1 MAPKRILVAAGF
13 LLSACLRAQTVVQ
26 PEVRLEPHNGKT
38 SFQIGEPI
46 RLDLVISNPSDVPMM
61 VNATDYGDNSDP
73 VEITP
78 KTGWIAWQG
87 QSGHDY
93 ASMNQLGTQPV
104 RIPIR
109 VDQVAIFRMPGH
121 YEVRATENRVQVG
134 GDLTHLSQG
143 TALTTNAV
151 GLDLEAMPESRE
163 AEIVRGV
170 KSDLANAANDRLG
183 ARLREAAVRRL
194 AALQGNIALQE
205 KVKLLIAEQ
214 DDFRSVASQAWATT
228 IDLKRQ
234 LELIEAAWRNPQI
247 DPAYDM
253 PSAMDETRRLIAG
266 LPLRGWQMVVAPQK
280 PNAVE
285 QQLSNAHRQDMID
298 LLNSM
303 PQRTGESRRDA
314 AYYLV
319 EFGGL
324 PEADQARAR
333 NYAVEEFAGM
343 DDVGQHML
351 LETARPP
358 LRDSRLLPT
367 LRALLDHAPAD
378 KDALAAYLDLAPDEA
393 APYVIRSICAPGGPP
408 LIDTFQKVKED
419 RLPQVDAC
427 LLPLFQEQTSGTST
441 TTAITKPKNTGQA
454 NFMWKQRVTLAAR
467 FGSPTLL
474 PSIENSGTQQL
485 VTNPNDSGISGALLA
500 AEIRDDP
507 KAALV
512 RLQKGTHPTLSW
524 YETNKVFESAQRP
537 FPPLIEGWLRNQVQ
551 TANDDGAAQAA
562 YELSIAGTADDRTII
577 EQRLANL
584 RLRAAASSS
593 EKPSMVEA
601 NLVSSL
607 FQAKAWVLTP
617 EDRAAVTQGCL
628 TDGCRAY
635 SKH

>member
-1 MAPKRILVAAGF
+1 MRILVASGF
-13 LLSACLRAQTVVQ
+13 FLCACLRAQTVVI
-26 PEVRLEPHNGKT
+26 PEVKLEPHDGKI

-46 RLDLVISNPSDVPMM
+46 RLDLVISNPTDVTMM
-61 VNATDYGDNSDP
+61 VNATDYGDYSDP

-93 ASMNQLGTQPV
+93 ASMSGLGTQPV

-109 VDQVAIFRMPGH
+109 VDQVAIFRAPGH
-121 YEVRATENRVQVG
+121 YEVRVTESRVQVG
-134 GDLTHLSQG
+134 GDLTHLSRA
-143 TALTTNAV
+143 TAITTNAV
-151 GLDLEAMPESRE
+151 GLDLETMPDSRE
-163 AEIVRGV
+163 AEIVKGV
-170 KSDLANAANDRLG
+170 ESDLANAMNDRLG
-183 ARLREAAVRRL
+183 VRLREGAVQRL

-214 DDFRSVASQAWATT
+214 DDFRSVAGEAWATT

-234 LELIEAAWRNPQI
+234 LQLIEAAWRNPQI

-266 LPLRGWQMVVAPQK
+266 LPLRGWQMVVAPHK
-280 PNAVE
+280 PSAVE
-285 QQLSNAHRQDMID
+285 QHLSDAHRQDMVD

-303 PQRTGESRRDA
+303 PQRTGECRRDA

-378 KDALAAYLDLAPDEA
+378 KDALAAYLDLAPGEA
-393 APYVIRSICAPGGPP
+393 APYVVRAICAPGGPP
-408 LIDTFQKVKED
+408 LIDTFQKVKVD
-419 RLPQVDAC
+419 RLPEVDAC
-427 LLPLFQEQTSGTST
+427 LLPLFQEQTLSQST
-441 TTAITKPKNTGQA
+441 ANVVTKPKSTGRA

-467 FGSPTLL
+467 FGSPKLL
-474 PSIENSGTQQL
+474 PSIESSGTQQL
-485 VTNPNDSGISGALLA
+485 VTDPNDSGISGALLA
-500 AEIRDDP
+500 AEI
-507 KAALV
+507 
-512 RLQKGTHPTLSW
+512 
-524 YETNKVFESAQRP
+524 
-537 FPPLIEGWLRNQVQ
+537 
-551 TANDDGAAQAA
+551 
-562 YELSIAGTADDRTII
+562 
-577 EQRLANL
+577 
-584 RLRAAASSS
+584 
-593 EKPSMVEA
+593 
-601 NLVSSL
+601 
-607 FQAKAWVLTP
+607 
-617 EDRAAVTQGCL
+617 
-628 TDGCRAY
+628 
-635 SKH
+635 